1 MPTHSCLL
9 PPHAGKDEDEPPC
22 VFTSSSRSRFSPPYF
37 AVGHFLSPPPPPVHI
52 SKPPLD
58 ENRGIDSLRCVLVRK
73 FFSIKLGAKLVEH
86 LDVLCREYC
95 SSSNRISTF
104 PRRRLS
110 SSAPIVG
117 EVLSPVGF
125 ELNQARRTGFQP
137 QVARRRAGSCTGHS
151 LGPLKC
157 GLRP

>member
-1 MPTHSCLL
+1 MRTSRRAFLPLL
-9 PPHAGKDEDEPPC
+9 LGLAFHRHISLS
-22 VFTSSSRSRFSPPYF
+22 VIFFHHHRRRQSS
-37 AVGHFLSPPPPPVHI
+37 PPVHI